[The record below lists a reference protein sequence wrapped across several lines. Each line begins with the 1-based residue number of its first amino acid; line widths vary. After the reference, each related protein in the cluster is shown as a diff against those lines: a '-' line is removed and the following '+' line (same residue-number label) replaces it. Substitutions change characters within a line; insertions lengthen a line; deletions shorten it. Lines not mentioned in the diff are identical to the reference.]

1 MFAGGQRMRELDTGD
16 ETTQRSQRGV
26 STGEAVTVQQGGAEE
41 PRLTREVRHW
51 WITWS

>member
-1 MFAGGQRMRELDTGD
+1 MFAAGQWMRELGTEG

-26 STGEAVTVQQGGAEE
+26 DTGEAVTVQQGGGEE
-41 PRLTREVRHW
+41 PRLTREVFHW